1 MGPAPSIVSARALSR
16 PRALSPLCQWASTA
30 SLSCLLVVL
39 LASAAWGASPVPSP
53 VGGPGSELDGAAG
66 PVPLALEIVAS
77 GLNVPVF
84 ATAPAGD
91 TSRVFVLEL
100 YSGLIR
106 LVKNGVVQPTP
117 FLDLS
122 ATVLGDGERGLL
134 GLAFHPNFANNR
146 FFYVF
151 YNTLD
156 GATNLFRYRASAGNP
171 DISQPNGQ
179 LLLKMGQPFKEHNG
193 GMLQFGP
200 DGMLYVSTGD
210 GGGALDPFN
219 NAQDLTS
226 LLGKILRLDVDGG
239 LPYAIPADN
248 PFVATPGA
256 RGEIFAFGL
265 RNPWRFSI
273 DQPTGSLFIGD
284 VGADTVEEINY
295 LPGGSS
301 GQNFGWRCKE
311 GVFCTGQSGCICP
324 ASSFTDALFEYF
336 HSPACA
342 VIGGFVYR
350 GQDLVGHEGRYFFTD
365 FCDPSVISLDWQG
378 GVVGE
383 IRDHSAELIPPDGS
397 QLWLVPSFGLDG
409 RGELLIVSQIG
420 NVYRVIPFADC
431 DGDGVGDSAEIAAGT
446 AFDVNGDGL
455 PDECQPLLQGSPM
468 VLGQTGYL
476 YFIGAQPGQA
486 VLFFLSLAGL
496 GTGPCY
502 FSGTLCL
509 DLAPF
514 SLAGNPRDV
523 PLFGITTADAEGGS
537 LLPVGVPAALLGI
550 SSVAFQAI
558 AADGLYSTKS
568 NPLVLPLLP

>member
-1 MGPAPSIVSARALSR
+1 MAPASSFVSARAL
-16 PRALSPLCQWASTA
+16 T
-30 SLSCLLVVL
+30 CLLVVL
-39 LASAAWGASPVPSP
+39 FTASAWGASPRVSP
-53 VGGPGSELDGAAG
+53 GDELKGAAA
-66 PVPLALEIVAS
+66 PVVLELEIVAS
-77 GLNVPVF
+77 GLNLPVY

-91 TSRVFVLEL
+91 ASRVFVLEL

-106 LVKNGVVQPTP
+106 LVKDGVVQPTP

-122 ATVLGDGERGLL
+122 ATILGNGERGLL
-134 GLAFHPNFANNR
+134 GMAFHPDFATNR

-156 GATNLFRYRASAGNP
+156 GATNLVRYRASPSNP
-171 DISQPNGQ
+171 DVSQTNGQ
-179 LLLKMGQPFKEHNG
+179 LMLKIGQPFKEHNG

-210 GGGALDPFN
+210 GGGALDPLN
-219 NAQDLTS
+219 QAQDLTS
-226 LLGKILRLDVDGG
+226 LLGKILRLDVDSGF
-239 LPYAIPADN
+239 PYAIPADN

-256 RGEIFAFGL
+256 RGEIFAYGL

-273 DQPTGSLFIGD
+273 DLPTGALFIGD
-284 VGADTVEEINY
+284 VGADTIEEVNY
-295 LPGGSS
+295 LPGGTS

-311 GVFCTGQSGCICP
+311 GVFCTGQSGCVCP

-336 HSPACA
+336 QSPGCA

-350 GQDLVGHEGRYFFTD
+350 GQDLVGHQGRYFFTD
-365 FCDPSVISLDWQG
+365 YCDASVISFDWQG
-378 GVVGE
+378 GVVSD
-383 IRDHSAELIPPDGS
+383 IRDHSAEMIPPDGS
-397 QLWLVPSFGLDG
+397 QFWLVPSFGLDG

-420 NVYRVIPFADC
+420 NVYRVVPLADC
-431 DGDGVGDSAEIAAGT
+431 DGDGVSDSVEIATGT

-468 VLGQTGYL
+468 VLGETGYL
-476 YFIGAQPGQA
+476 YFTGAQPGQG

-496 GTGPCY
+496 GVGPCY

-514 SLAGNPRDV
+514 SIAGAPRDV
-523 PLFGITTADAEGGS
+523 PLFGITSADGEGAS
-537 LLPVGVPAALLGI
+537 LLPVGVPAVLMGFTE
-550 SSVAFQAI
+550 VAFQAV
-558 AADGLYSTKS
+558 AVDGLYSTKS